1 MTFSRILSAAMLTV
15 VFTATGQAA
24 EVGMREI
31 SVAAPERGRDLQVFV
46 WYPAEA
52 GGEAIVL
59 GDNKAFKGVPV
70 FQNAPPLKGRFPL
83 VVLSHG
89 SGGRVQGMAWL
100 ATELAKAGFIVAG
113 PNHPGTTSGDSTPA
127 DTPKLW
133 ERTQDLSAVIDAMTA
148 DPTWG
153 NTVDGDRIG
162 VLGFSLGGGAAME
175 IAGARASLDAYAHYC
190 DEYKKWDCAWY
201 AGGIGYRNDALVH
214 VDKLD
219 LRTIDKARFEQSN
232 LDKRIKAAVLVD
244 PGLALA
250 FDAAS
255 LKAIT
260 IPMDFINL
268 GSADTIPL
276 GVVADK
282 LAAITPRGT
291 YANVEG
297 AIHFSFLQECKPS
310 GAELLKAEGEVDPIC
325 ADGGR
330 SRADLHAELV
340 KLIRNDLQRSL
351 QVPCDH

>member
-1 MTFSRILSAAMLTV
+1 MTLSHILSATALAAATV
-15 VFTATGQAA
+15 APVHAA
-24 EVGMREI
+24 EVGLREI
-31 SVAAPERGRDLQVFV
+31 SIAAPERGRDLQVFV

-59 GDNKAFKGVPV
+59 GDNKAFKGVPA
-70 FQNAPPLKGRFPL
+70 FKNARQLKGRFPL

-100 ATELAKAGFIVAG
+100 ATELARAGFIVAG

-153 NTVDGDRIG
+153 SVVDGDRIG
-162 VLGFSLGGGAAME
+162 VLGFSLGGAAAME

-201 AGGIGYRNDALVH
+201 AGGIGYRNDAVMH

-219 LRTIDKARFEQSN
+219 LRTIDKLRFEQSN
-232 LDKRIKAAVLVD
+232 LDRRVKAAVLVD
-244 PGLALA
+244 PGLAPA
-250 FDAAS
+250 YDAAS
-255 LKAIT
+255 LKAIA

-282 LAAITPRGT
+282 LAAIAPRGT
-291 YANVEG
+291 YASVQG
-297 AIHFSFLQECKPS
+297 AIHFSFLQECKPG
-310 GAELLKAEGEVDPIC
+310 GAELLKDAGEIDPIC
-325 ADGGR
+325 ADGGSR
-330 SRADLHAELV
+330 SRAELHAELIG
-340 KLIRNDLQRSL
+340 LIRSDLQRTL
-351 QVPCDH
+351 KDPM

>member
-1 MTFSRILSAAMLTV
+1 MTLSRILSAAALVVATV
-15 VFTATGQAA
+15 APVHAA
-24 EVGMREI
+24 EVGLREI
-31 SVAAPERGRDLQVFV
+31 SIAAPERGRDLQVFV

-70 FQNAPPLKGRFPL
+70 FKNAPPLKGRFPL

-100 ATELAKAGFIVAG
+100 ATELARAGFIVAG

-153 NTVDGDRIG
+153 SVVDGDSIG
-162 VLGFSLGGGAAME
+162 VLGFSLGGAAAME

-201 AGGIGYRNDALVH
+201 AGGIGYRNDAVVH

-219 LRTIDKARFEQSN
+219 LRTIDKARFDQSN
-232 LDKRIKAAVLVD
+232 LDPRVKAAVLVD
-244 PGLALA
+244 PGLAPA
-250 FDAAS
+250 YDAAS

-268 GSADTIPL
+268 GSVDTIPE
-276 GVVADK
+276 GVIADK
-282 LAAITPRGT
+282 LAALTPRGT
-291 YANVEG
+291 YASVNG
-297 AIHFSFLQECKPS
+297 AIHFSFLQECKPG
-310 GAELLKAEGEVDPIC
+310 GAELLKDAGEIDPIC
-325 ADGGR
+325 ADGGSR
-330 SRADLHAELV
+330 SRAELHAELV
-340 KLIRNDLQRSL
+340 GLIRSDLQRTL
-351 QVPCDH
+351 KDPM

>member
-15 VFTATGQAA
+15 AFTATSHAA

-31 SVAAPERGRDLQVFV
+31 SVAAPQRGRNLQVFV

-52 GGEAIVL
+52 SGEAILL
-59 GDNKAFKGVPV
+59 GDNRAFKGVPA
-70 FQNAPPLKGRFPL
+70 FKNAPPLKGRFPL

-133 ERTQDLSAVIDAMTA
+133 ERTRDLSAVIDAMTT

-153 NTVDGDRIG
+153 NAVDGDRIG
-162 VLGFSLGGGAAME
+162 VLGFSLGGAAAME

-190 DEYKKWDCAWY
+190 DEYRKWDCAWY
-201 AGGIGYRNDALVH
+201 AGGIGYRDDAVVH
-214 VDKLD
+214 VDKLH

-232 LDKRIKAAVLVD
+232 LDRRVKAAVLVD
-244 PGLALA
+244 PGLAPA
-250 FDAAS
+250 YDTAS
-255 LKAIT
+255 LKAIA

-268 GSADTIPL
+268 GGADTIPL

-282 LAAITPRGT
+282 LAAIAPRGT
-291 YANVEG
+291 YASVKG
-297 AIHFSFLQECKPS
+297 AIHFSFLQECKPG
-310 GAELLKAEGEVDPIC
+310 GAELLRETGEVDPIC
-325 ADGGR
+325 ADGGSR

-340 KLIRNDLQRSL
+340 GLIRGDLERSL
-351 QVPCDH
+351 QGPM